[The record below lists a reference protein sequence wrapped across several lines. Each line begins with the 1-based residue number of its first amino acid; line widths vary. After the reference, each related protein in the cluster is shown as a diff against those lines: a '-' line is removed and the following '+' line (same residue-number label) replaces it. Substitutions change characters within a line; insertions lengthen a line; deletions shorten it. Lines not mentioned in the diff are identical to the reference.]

1 MGFFIKINPNHY
13 LCFMMDLN
21 SIYSP
26 KRLGIDATQ
35 DIRTA
40 YQRDFDRIIFS
51 SGFRRLQNKTQV
63 FPLPGSVFVHN
74 RLTHSL
80 EVASVGRSLGSLV
93 GDFIYKKYKNQLNRE
108 SRQFYKHNLYN
119 VISSACLCHDIG
131 NPAFGHSGEEAIA
144 TYFER
149 NEKFI
154 GIDGKEYD
162 SPFRLRFSEKEWKDF
177 IHFEGNANA
186 VRILTQQ
193 QSGKSEGGL
202 GLTFATLVSIAKYPC
217 ESVARNKK
225 ILHRKK
231 FGFFQ
236 SEKENFQKIA
246 SETQMIEESDE
257 PIIYK
262 RHPFV
267 WLVEAADDICYN
279 IIDLEDSH
287 RLGII
292 DHDKC
297 KNLLIDLIG
306 SLDKSGIDKVQNRLN
321 TISDKNEKISYLRA
335 KSIGQLIQNSVK
347 AYENHFDLI
356 LNGELDK
363 SLLKLIQE
371 ENNAA
376 NEILNIIEDFS
387 VENIYNHH
395 SVVEI
400 ENAGFNVMFELLSH
414 FVSPILK
421 ENKSKSEEK
430 AIKLIPSQFLYEDG
444 TDYQKVLG
452 VLDYVSGMTDN
463 YATELYRRIKGIEIG
478 MRH

>member
-1 MGFFIKINPNHY
+1 MT
-13 LCFMMDLN
+13 DLN
-21 SIYSP
+21 QIYSP
-26 KRLGIDATQ
+26 KRLGADDTT
-35 DIRTA
+35 DLRSA

-51 SGFRRLQNKTQV
+51 SAFRRLQNKTQV

-93 GDFIYKKYKNQLNRE
+93 GEFIVKKFREQLTKE
-108 SRQFYKHNLYN
+108 SRQFYRHNLYN

-131 NPAFGHSGEEAIA
+131 NPAFGHSGEDAIA
-144 TYFER
+144 SYFER
-149 NEKFI
+149 NESGLKNKFS
-154 GIDGKEYD
+154 K
-162 SPFRLRFSEKEWKDF
+162 KEWTDF

-193 QSGKSEGGL
+193 QNGKVEGGL
-202 GLTFATLVSIAKYPC
+202 ALTFATLVSIAKYPC

-246 SETQMIEESDE
+246 SETKMILENDS
-257 PIIYK
+257 PLIYK

-297 KNLLIDLIG
+297 AELLLALIG
-306 SLDKSGIDKVQNRLN
+306 SLDSQSMDKVRFRLN
-321 TISDKNEKISYLRA
+321 TVGDKNEKIAYLRA
-335 KSIGQLIQNSVK
+335 KAIGQLIRKTVR
-347 AYENHFDLI
+347 AYEAQFDLI
-356 LNGELDK
+356 LDGNLEEPLLDWVMKENK
-363 SLLKLIQE
+363 SAGKVL
-371 ENNAA
+371 
-376 NEILNIIEDFS
+376 NEIEAFS
-387 VENIYNHH
+387 IENIYNHH
-395 SVVEI
+395 AVVEI
-400 ENAGFNVMFELLSH
+400 ENAGYNVMYELLSH
-414 FVSPILK
+414 FIPPVLK
-421 ENKSKSEEK
+421 GDRNGAEQK
-430 AIKLIPSQFLYEDG
+430 AVKLIPNQFLYEG
-444 TDYQKVLG
+444 ESDYKKVLG

-463 YATELYRRIKGIEIG
+463 FATELYRRIKGIEIG
-478 MRH
+478 MRR